1 MWTEWLLHPL
11 TAWLCVALG
20 ILLCIVLFLNMARD
34 LKRRAEASEQ
44 RQAELEQKL
53 DEARAGLEELRSQV
67 RQLAESAERVASL
80 PVASSGLNLNKRGMA
95 LRMHRRGEPA
105 SRIAAALGLPEGEVE
120 FLLKVQQLSAEG
132 PGRASPAAP

>member
-1 MWTEWLLHPL
+1 MLTEWLLHPL
-11 TAWLCVALG
+11 TAWFCAAIG
-20 ILLCIVLFLNMARD
+20 ILLCLALFFSMARD
-34 LKRRAEASEQ
+34 LKRRALAAEQ
-44 RQAELEQKL
+44 RQDELAQRL
-53 DEARAGLEELRSQV
+53 DQTRAVLEELRSQV
-67 RQLAESAERVASL
+67 QQLADSAERVASL

-132 PGRASPAAP
+132 PGGASAVAP